1 MRTVNVLVVT
11 ALLAAG
17 CGQRGPL
24 YLRESPP
31 PGIKPEKPAPY
42 QPVPYPKDTQD
53 EDETNKERRTEQ
65 AK

>member
-1 MRTVNVLVVT
+1 MQLIILAVVVG
-11 ALLAAG
+11 LAASS

-31 PGIKPEKPAPY
+31 PGLKPAPEVY
-42 QPVPYPKDTQD
+42 EPVPYPQRP
-53 EDETNKERRTEQ
+53 EREAGA